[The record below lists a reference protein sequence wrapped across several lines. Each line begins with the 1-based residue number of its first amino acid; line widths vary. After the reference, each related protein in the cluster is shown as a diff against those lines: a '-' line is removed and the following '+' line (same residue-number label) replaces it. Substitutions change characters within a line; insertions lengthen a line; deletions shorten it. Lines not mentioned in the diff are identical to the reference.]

1 MTKPLEKVNVA
12 FAEIF
17 KGSCFHHV
25 KMSLYISNVHEGKIS
40 FPCQICGKAFVVK
53 HSRVHESTS
62 LPMSN
67 MGQSKNFPCLSDK
80 LGKNYRKKVDPR
92 TVCLNAEFGKIY
104 GEKDDPR
111 AVLA

>member
-53 HSRVHESTS
+53 HH
-62 LPMSN
+62 
-67 MGQSKNFPCLSDK
+67 
-80 LGKNYRKKVDPR
+80 
-92 TVCLNAEFGKIY
+92 
-104 GEKDDPR
+104 PR
-111 AVLA
+111 AVLDSMLIVGRIIGKKMNIAFTCQICGKAFVVKHHPRSCP

>member
-53 HSRVHESTS
+53 HSRVHESAS
-62 LPMSN
+62 LPMSCQN
-67 MGQSKNFPCLSDK
+67 VTLCISNVHEGRIGFPCQIC
-80 LGKNYRKKVDPR
+80 GKAFVVKHH
-92 TVCLNAEFGKIY
+92 
-104 GEKDDPR
+104 PR
-111 AVLA
+111 AVLDSMLIVGREL